1 MFLKLLNIEMDSHKW
16 EKICIDYCIE
26 KYSDYDFHEVP
37 ALPQGDGGIEGFTK
51 TGKGIAI
58 QCYYPEDPNYSVEE
72 LYNHQR
78 AKMTKDIGKL
88 IDPENAKKNLKKFG
102 MYPIEEWIFMTPKY
116 TSKNLIIHANKKAE
130 EVRNKVSQDI
140 KFYDY
145 IHKDFKINICTEKHV
160 ASQISKLIRRQNS
173 KIKLDTKIVDSDI
186 DWTEVSNEKISNVT
200 RKVQALNVSKVKQER
215 LIDHFMKQY
224 VSGITEMSAIGEV
237 SQEIL
242 NDLQEL
248 INEFKNKV
256 VMETL
261 MIQDCTMNTTV
272 FNKLNKEFSD
282 SLRKKVNYLS
292 EESIMRIQL
301 QTTAKWL
308 ADCSM
313 EFEGASNE

>member
-1 MFLKLLNIEMDSHKW
+1 MFLKLLNIEMDQDKW
-16 EKICIDYCIE
+16 EEICIDYCIE

-37 ALPQGDGGIEGFTK
+37 AFCQGDGGIEGFTK

-58 QCYYPEDPNYSVEE
+58 QCYYPDDPNYSVEA
-72 LYNHQR
+72 LYDHQR

-102 MYPIEEWIFMTPKY
+102 MHPIEEWIFMTPKY
-116 TSKNLIIHANKKAE
+116 TSKKLIIHADRKAK
-130 EVRNKVSQDI
+130 EVRNIVSQNLE
-140 KFYDY
+140 FYDY
-145 IHKDFKINICTEKHV
+145 IHKDFKINICTEKHI

-200 RKVQALNVSKVKQER
+200 RKVQALNLSKVKQEK
-215 LIDHFMKQY
+215 LIDLFMKQY
-224 VSGITEMSAIGEV
+224 VSGIAEMSAIGEM

-248 INEFKNKV
+248 INGFKNKV
-256 VMETL
+256 YMETL
-261 MIQDCTMNTTV
+261 MIEDCTMNTEV

-282 SLRKKVNYLS
+282 SLSKKVHYLS